1 MKLIKKNYK
10 TIIFCLLISL
20 VVLLFTTNNSPLYPY
35 NIAPDMN
42 TYFTIG
48 RSWLEGLIPYKD
60 LFDQKGPFVYII
72 YMIAALINN
81 KTLIGVFIL
90 EIISMTTF
98 LFYTHK
104 IISILSNK
112 KYSLFILPTLA
123 VLICTS
129 FAFTSGGT
137 AEEFTL
143 PFFMISIYYLI
154 RYFKKE
160 DLSYKH
166 FFLNGLIAGLI
177 FMTKYNLIFLW
188 FGFMA
193 CIFIDLLIKKEIKK
207 AFKAGCT
214 FVTGM
219 LIPFILFNIYFLI
232 VGAIKD
238 FYHAYFY
245 FNIFTYSNEI
255 PLINKFTTSINN
267 FFYQCMNN
275 GFIILPLFICF
286 LCYIQTLKIKP
297 KYKII
302 FYLIFVLTIFGI
314 YFGSNYYYYIIP
326 LFCFLIFSFIA
337 IFKLFKKP
345 LNIIFNKKAILIPT
359 LTVFYI
365 GLLLFTY
372 KGANYKSMINTKIE
386 DYGINEIVQTINKA
400 EDKSLLNYQTLD
412 NGIYN
417 LTNTTPT
424 IKYFFRLNVLY
435 ERYPQLMDSQKNYI
449 KNKKINFVLLTNT
462 LDSDPVY
469 DILKGKYKLVKKATN
484 IYKNPNNT
492 KDERHFEL
500 YERM

>member
-1 MKLIKKNYK
+1 
-10 TIIFCLLISL
+10 
-20 VVLLFTTNNSPLYPY
+20 
-35 NIAPDMN
+35 MN

-193 CIFIDLLIKKEIKK
+193 CIF
-207 AFKAGCT
+207 
-214 FVTGM
+214 M
-219 LIPFILFNIYFLI
+219 IY
-232 VGAIKD
+232 
-238 FYHAYFY
+238 
-245 FNIFTYSNEI
+245 
-255 PLINKFTTSINN
+255 
-267 FFYQCMNN
+267 
-275 GFIILPLFICF
+275 
-286 LCYIQTLKIKP
+286 
-297 KYKII
+297 
-302 FYLIFVLTIFGI
+302 
-314 YFGSNYYYYIIP
+314 
-326 LFCFLIFSFIA
+326 
-337 IFKLFKKP
+337 
-345 LNIIFNKKAILIPT
+345 
-359 LTVFYI
+359 
-365 GLLLFTY
+365 
-372 KGANYKSMINTKIE
+372 
-386 DYGINEIVQTINKA
+386 
-400 EDKSLLNYQTLD
+400 
-412 NGIYN
+412 
-417 LTNTTPT
+417 
-424 IKYFFRLNVLY
+424 
-435 ERYPQLMDSQKNYI
+435 
-449 KNKKINFVLLTNT
+449 
-462 LDSDPVY
+462 
-469 DILKGKYKLVKKATN
+469 
-484 IYKNPNNT
+484 
-492 KDERHFEL
+492 
-500 YERM
+500 